1 MLDNGKYVLIDWICI
16 VKEYCLFLQQKI
28 TITMELK
35 ISIIDTSIAWEKS
48 VSKRQAIKEM
58 SDAANNLVASN
69 DYGESIK
76 KMLVGLIVDEPI
88 YDAFSK
94 PRRPRYTEH
103 KETMAF
109 GSIPIV
115 IHKTLEL
122 EIKLNYEHV
131 LAAED
136 EELKRIVA
144 SEVLNM
150 FHNLKV
156 PKKVTDFDKDR
167 FVTDLDGLFRQM
179 FLK

>member
-1 MLDNGKYVLIDWICI
+1 M
-16 VKEYCLFLQQKI
+16 
-28 TITMELK
+28 
-35 ISIIDTSIAWEKS
+35 
-48 VSKRQAIKEM
+48 SKRQAIKEV
-58 SDAANNLVASN
+58 SDVAKNLVASN
-69 DYGESIK
+69 DYGASIE
-76 KMLVGLIVDEPI
+76 KMLVGLIVVEPV
-88 YDAFSK
+88 YDDFSK

-115 IHKTLEL
+115 IHKTLEI
-122 EIKLNYEHV
+122 EIKLNYEQV

-144 SEVLNM
+144 SEVLNAL
-150 FHNLKV
+150 HNLKV

-167 FVTDLDGLFRQM
+167 FVADLNVLFRQM